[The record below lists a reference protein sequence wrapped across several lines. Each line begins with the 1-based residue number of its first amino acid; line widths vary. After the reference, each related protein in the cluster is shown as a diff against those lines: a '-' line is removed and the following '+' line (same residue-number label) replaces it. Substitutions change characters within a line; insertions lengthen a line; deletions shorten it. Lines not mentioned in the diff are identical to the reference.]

1 MLIRLKNYSSIF
13 VIHFTVWK
21 IYLQDF
27 LHVDV
32 ENITKLVG
40 SMYYS
45 KNWITSKAMRFLEL
59 CCSLKYAVRR
69 LENYPSYYCLR
80 AIKNWDLSIAL
91 VSALHGVD
99 MTDDLLGFLLW
110 FHFPLSRLLFENAFQ
125 IFSKSRRHH
134 SLLHQ
139 IKPWILYKSIKPG
152 IDGSFGRHKPPW
164 ALPKLNPV
172 SVSF

>member
-1 MLIRLKNYSSIF
+1 MIRLKNYSSIF

-80 AIKNWDLSIAL
+80 SIKNWDLSIAL

-110 FHFPLSRLLFENAFQ
+110 FHFPLSTLLENAFE
-125 IFSKSRRHH
+125 IFSKSRRHYF
-134 SLLHQ
+134 
-139 IKPWILYKSIKPG
+139 IKSWIVYSTQPQDKFKKRIKSKI
-152 IDGSFGRHKPPW
+152 
-164 ALPKLNPV
+164 ALIG
-172 SVSF
+172 